1 MHIPCSI
8 QIVRTYK
15 VALQQNSL
23 NPKALDE
30 RKLRDSITKGGGR
43 APGFSGLSRNLAPD
57 TFPLMDFLQFFL
69 KCAHIRSDLQKIIQT
84 EIDMSGAIFLVYCT
98 CTKIIKNQINILRS
112 NNLPLPTLP
121 GIVDSKRFHVDPA
134 SELNS

>member
-1 MHIPCSI
+1 MI
-8 QIVRTYK
+8 
-15 VALQQNSL
+15 ALQKEVAQ
-23 NPKALDE
+23 
-30 RKLRDSITKGGGR
+30 
-43 APGFSGLSRNLAPD
+43 APGFSGLSRNPAPD
-57 TFPLMDFLQFFL
+57 GFSSVFPQMRSNSNKLQFTAFF
-69 KCAHIRSDLQKIIQT
+69 KKIIQT

>member
-15 VALQQNSL
+15 VVLQQNSL

-30 RKLRDSITKGGGR
+30 RKFRDSITKEGGR
-43 APGFSGLSRNLAPD
+43 GFSGLLRNLAPHGFYSV
-57 TFPLMDFLQFFL
+57 FPQMRSYLNQVTVFF
-69 KCAHIRSDLQKIIQT
+69 KKMIQT
-84 EIDMSGAIFLVYCT
+84 EIDMSGARFQVYCT

-112 NNLPLPTLP
+112 N
-121 GIVDSKRFHVDPA
+121 
-134 SELNS
+134 